1 MGMDMPFAASDVA
14 ELSEWLILTV
24 FPALILAACLVQ
36 LVVAI
41 YIGLEDITVA
51 NFLSDKNREAI
62 VGALKNLVLAT
73 SLHEDLLTINN
84 FDNERFPD
92 ALVFGVLL
100 ATPMCDTLVCFITQL
115 TKCPWGS
122 CVYEL
127 TSEVV
132 QACLYVYFCGS
143 APDAMAAFSMIAAIQ
158 VGFVL
163 AKWAVEVGWPCCR
176 GDPLLTGGQ
185 RSDGVSEVAAAEFVL
200 SECIH
205 LFGAVFTFVPLL
217 CPHGMFA
224 ADSFSD
230 GCYTIALW
238 SIAVLANAY
247 MKVHFSKVLA
257 APATL
262 FIVVFYFGH
271 YLAYAKHMLLQPL
284 TEVNVCTVV
293 GTVHEYIFFAL
304 PQACLNFLVLA
315 FGVATA
321 GCPCEPHPII
331 IALLFCIWV
340 VGYTFCWYK
349 RFVLDVIPPT
359 PPSLPPAISLSP

>member
-1 MGMDMPFAASDVA
+1 
-14 ELSEWLILTV
+14 
-24 FPALILAACLVQ
+24 
-36 LVVAI
+36 
-41 YIGLEDITVA
+41 
-51 NFLSDKNREAI
+51 
-62 VGALKNLVLAT
+62 
-73 SLHEDLLTINN
+73 
-84 FDNERFPD
+84 
-92 ALVFGVLL
+92 
-100 ATPMCDTLVCFITQL
+100 
-115 TKCPWGS
+115 
-122 CVYEL
+122 
-127 TSEVV
+127 
-132 QACLYVYFCGS
+132 
-143 APDAMAAFSMIAAIQ
+143 MAAFSMIAAIQ

-185 RSDGVSEVAAAEFVL
+185 RSDGVSEEAATEFVL
-200 SECIH
+200 NECIQ

-217 CPHGMFA
+217 CPYGMFA

-247 MKVHFSKVLA
+247 MNVHFSKVLA

-271 YLAYAKHMLLQPL
+271 YLVYYKHFLHPL

-293 GTVHEYIFFAL
+293 GTVHEYLFFKF
-304 PQACLNFLVLA
+304 PEVCLNFLVLA
-315 FGVATA
+315 FVVAT
-321 GCPCEPHPII
+321 CEPHPII
-331 IALLFCIWV
+331 ITLLFCIWV
-340 VGYTFCWYK
+340 VGYTFVWYK